1 MGRSESHTVKAETGL
16 RVALSVTVRGLISI
30 VTFTLL
36 MLLWLH
42 EHIFQ
47 FLFKRLFVI
56 GGGLAEF
63 FIGDFTGDV
72 VENFHSLDGLV
83 INVDISDLW
92 WPDGVLLCW
101 LDNFLL
107 EHLHLFL
114 VFLNTNMNV
123 VN

>member
-16 RVALSVTVRGLISI
+16 RIALSVTVRRDIGI

-36 MLLWLH
+36 LLLWLH

-47 FLFKRLFVI
+47 FLFKRLFII

-63 FIGDFTGDV
+63 FIGNLAGDV
-72 VENFHSLDGLV
+72 VENLHSLNSLV

-101 LDNFLL
+101 LDNLFL